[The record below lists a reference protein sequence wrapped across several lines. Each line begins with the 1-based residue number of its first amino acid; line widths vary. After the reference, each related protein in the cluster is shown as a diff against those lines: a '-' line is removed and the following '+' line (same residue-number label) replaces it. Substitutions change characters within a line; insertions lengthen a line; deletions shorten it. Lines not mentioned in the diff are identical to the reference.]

1 MVARQLFGR
10 LGRPP
15 PEIIFVPLC
24 LPLIH
29 DTVPSARVEIFKLLE
44 GSVVLELDGR
54 SPQMMAGQLLRL
66 NPAAIHQAPYP
77 SIKTASGMPIPIAVR
92 LR

>member
-1 MVARQLFGR
+1 LFGR

-29 DTVPSARVEIFKLLE
+29 DTVPSARVGAFKTPLLE
-44 GSVVLELDGR
+44 IQRPAVAAQGSLW
-54 SPQMMAGQLLRL
+54 
-66 NPAAIHQAPYP
+66 
-77 SIKTASGMPIPIAVR
+77 SGAR
-92 LR
+92 K